1 MATYVLVCTVEPTG
15 GVCPTGSEAWVD
27 VQSLSAFYELSS
39 AEVSSL
45 MGAAVL
51 CIVVAWSL
59 KFVRRQLAN
68 V

>member
-1 MATYVLVCTVEPTG
+1 MTTYALVCTVEPVG

-27 VQSLSAFYELSS
+27 VQTFSPFSELSAGDV
-39 AEVSSL
+39 ASL
-45 MGAAVL
+45 MAPAL
-51 CIVVAWSL
+51 LLFCVAWGL